1 MALHTRQSD
10 GRLILIATLLAS
22 TFLMGSSFISG
33 KVLLDQ
39 GFPPFLLVGWR
50 FFVAALATLPLVLLD
65 GRSLFAALFPRGVR
79 GREALIVMLI
89 GLAQTAAV
97 MSLLFLAMQTLSA
110 AAAAILLFTNPLWV
124 ALASRVLFAERLGLA
139 RLSGLLLGIVGVAL
153 AIGPEAL
160 LSRDPAMLGG
170 LAYGL
175 ASALCWAAA
184 TLINKRSRL
193 SLGNWS
199 LSFWQMFIGSL
210 FVLLAASFT
219 GEHWPVSVSAA
230 QWGWF
235 LWLAIPASTGSFGL
249 WFLALKKGNATRVS
263 GFLFFAPLFAV
274 LMSFSVLGT
283 QLSWVQ
289 GLGALAIALAIWLVN
304 SRA

>member
-1 MALHTRQSD
+1 MALNTSRSD
-10 GRLILIATLLAS
+10 GRLVLSATLLAS

-33 KVLLDQ
+33 KILLEQ

-50 FFVAALATLPLVLLD
+50 FFIAALATLPLVLLD
-65 GRSLFAALFPRGVR
+65 GRAFFAALFPPGLR
-79 GREALIVMLI
+79 GRELLIVALI

-97 MSLLFLAMQTLSA
+97 MSLLFLAMRTLSA

-124 ALASRVLFAERLGLA
+124 ALANRVLFAERLGLR
-139 RLSGLLLGIVGVAL
+139 RLTGLVLGVTGVAL
-153 AIGPEAL
+153 AIGPETL
-160 LSRDPAMLGG
+160 LATAPGLFAG

-184 TLINKRSRL
+184 TLINKRNEL

-199 LSFWQMFIGSL
+199 LSFWQMLIGSL
-210 FVLLAASFT
+210 FVLLAASLA
-219 GEHWPVSVSAA
+219 GEQWPSTVSAA

-263 GFLFFAPLFAV
+263 GLLFFAPLFAV
-274 LMSFSVLGT
+274 LLSFSVLGT

-304 SRA
+304 G

>member
-1 MALHTRQSD
+1 MTLHTRQADS
-10 GRLILIATLLAS
+10 RLILTATLLAS

-33 KVLLDQ
+33 KILLDQ

-65 GRSLFAALFPRGVR
+65 GHSLFAALFPRGAR
-79 GREALIVMLI
+79 GREVLIVMVI

-97 MSLLFLAMQTLSA
+97 MSLLFLAMRTLSA

-124 ALASRVLFAERLGLA
+124 ALSSRVLFAERLGLT

-160 LSRDPAMLGG
+160 LGRDPAMLGG
-170 LAYGL
+170 LACGL

-184 TLINKRSRL
+184 TLVNKRSQL

-219 GEHWPVSVSAA
+219 GEQWPASVSTA

-304 SRA
+304 N

>member
-1 MALHTRQSD
+1 MALHTRQAD
-10 GRLILIATLLAS
+10 TRLILITTLLAS

-33 KVLLDQ
+33 KILLDQ

-65 GRSLFAALFPRGVR
+65 GRPLFAGLFPRDVR
-79 GREALIVMLI
+79 GREVLIVMAI

-97 MSLLFLAMQTLSA
+97 MSLLFLAMRTLSA

-139 RLSGLLLGIVGVAL
+139 RFSGLLLGILGVAL

-170 LAYGL
+170 LACGL

-184 TLINKRSRL
+184 TLVNKRSQL

-219 GEHWPVSVSAA
+219 GEQWPADVSAT

-249 WFLALKKGNATRVS
+249 WFLALKQGNATRVS

-274 LMSFSVLGT
+274 LLSFSVLGT

-304 SRA
+304 S

>member
-1 MALHTRQSD
+1 MALHTSRAD
-10 GRLILIATLLAS
+10 GRLVLSATLLAS

-33 KVLLDQ
+33 KILLEQ

-50 FFVAALATLPLVLLD
+50 FFIAALATLPLVLLD
-65 GRSLFAALFPRGVR
+65 GRAFFAALFPPGLR
-79 GREALIVMLI
+79 GRELLIVPLI

-97 MSLLFLAMQTLSA
+97 MSLLFLAMRTLSA

-124 ALASRVLFAERLGLA
+124 ALASRVLFAERLGLR
-139 RLSGLLLGIVGVAL
+139 RLTGLVLGVVGVAL
-153 AIGPEAL
+153 AIGPETL
-160 LSRDPAMLGG
+160 LATAPGLFAG

-184 TLINKRSRL
+184 TLTNKRNEL

-199 LSFWQMFIGSL
+199 MSFWQMLIGSL
-210 FVLLAASFT
+210 FILLAASLA
-219 GEHWPVSVSAA
+219 GEQWPSKVSAT

-274 LMSFSVLGT
+274 LLSFSVLGT

-304 SRA
+304 G

>member
-1 MALHTRQSD
+1 MALHTSRAD
-10 GRLILIATLLAS
+10 GRLVLSTTLLAA
-22 TFLMGSSFISG
+22 TFLMGSSFVSG
-33 KVLLDQ
+33 KILLEQ

-65 GRSLFAALFPRGVR
+65 GQAFFPALFPRGAR
-79 GREALIVMLI
+79 GRELLIVALI

-97 MSLLFLAMQTLSA
+97 MSLLFLAMRTLSA

-124 ALASRVLFAERLGLA
+124 ALASRLLFAERLGLR
-139 RLSGLLLGIVGVAL
+139 RLTGLVLGVVGVAL
-153 AIGPEAL
+153 AIGPETL
-160 LSRDPAMLGG
+160 LTNDPGLLAG

-184 TLINKRSRL
+184 TLVNKRSQL

-210 FVLLAASFT
+210 FVLLAARLAD
-219 GEHWPVSVSAA
+219 EQWPSTVSAA

-274 LMSFSVLGT
+274 LLSFSVLGT
-283 QLSWVQ
+283 PLSWVQ

-304 SRA
+304 G

>member
-1 MALHTRQSD
+1 MASHTRQV
-10 GRLILIATLLAS
+10 GKRLILTATLLTS

-33 KVLLDQ
+33 KILLDE
-39 GFPPFLLVGWR
+39 GFPPFQLVGWR

-65 GRSLFAALFPRGVR
+65 GSSLFAALFPRGVR
-79 GREALIVMLI
+79 GREVLIVVVI
-89 GLAQTAAV
+89 GLAQTGAV
-97 MSLLFLAMQTLSA
+97 MMLLFLAMRTLSA

-124 ALASRVLFAERLGLA
+124 ALASWVLFAERLGLA
-139 RLSGLLLGIVGVAL
+139 RLAGLLLGVVGVAL
-153 AIGPEAL
+153 AIGPDAL
-160 LSRDPAMLGG
+160 FSRDPAMLTG
-170 LAYGL
+170 LACGL

-184 TLINKRSRL
+184 TLVNKRSQL

-210 FVLLAASFT
+210 FVLQAANFT
-219 GEHWPVSVSAA
+219 GEQWPPTVSAA

-249 WFLALKKGNATRVS
+249 WFLALKNGNATRVS
-263 GFLFFAPLFAV
+263 SFLFFAPLFAV
-274 LMSFSVLGT
+274 LLSFSVLDT

-289 GLGALAIALAIWLVN
+289 GLGALAIALAIRLVN
-304 SRA
+304 S